1 MWGNENHGDFS
12 TAYFSLGDVK
22 NLKYKIIALD
32 IDGTLKG
39 DSSFISPYML
49 EILEECSKRGAL
61 VSVATGRSLKSA
73 MIFLRQAPM
82 IETVVSF
89 QGALVSFDRG
99 EKNVWETFLSPDQV
113 SLSVRLLAQSDVE
126 VVGYAGD
133 DVYVEKMSDWAE
145 AYGERNGVEIFLV
158 DSLEEI
164 RRDLYRVLGVG
175 DPAVVAELES
185 HLKSKYFSEL
195 YATRSLPHFCEILS
209 IDAGKDKALTWICS
223 QANVKVEEVI
233 AFGNGFNDVEMLK
246 WAGTGVAMAG
256 GESVVLEVCDDLAK
270 SPNEDGVAVYLEN
283 LLSKNQIGL

>member
-12 TAYFSLGDVK
+12 TAYLSLGEVK
-22 NLKYKIIALD
+22 DLKFKIIALD

-99 EKNVWETFLSPDQV
+99 EQSVWETFLSPDQV
-113 SLSVRLLAQSDVE
+113 SLSVRLLAKSDVE
-126 VVGYAGD
+126 IVGYAGD

-158 DSLEEI
+158 DSLEEV

-175 DPAVVAELES
+175 DPKVVAELEA
-185 HLKSKYFSEL
+185 HLKSKYFTEV

-209 IDAGKDKALTWICS
+209 VDAGKDKALAWVCS
-223 QANVKVEEVI
+223 QTGVKVEEVI

-256 GESVVLEVCDDLAK
+256 AESVVFEVCDDLAK
-270 SPNEDGVAVYLEN
+270 SPNEDGVAVYLES